1 VTVTALDTRR
11 RLTIGGSRA
20 ASACGVDPY
29 RSRVMLWW
37 EMLNGVERED
47 TEAMQLGRLLQPVIA
62 EAMGAQGFD
71 LMPAP
76 ADGFVHPS
84 EKWMVVHPDALTA
97 VDGAQGIG
105 EIKTRGTGW
114 RSEDEHE
121 LFPYVMQLQHGLAVT
136 GLDVAVLG
144 VLHGGY
150 GGLRLVTRVYER
162 DESLIARMVDLEA
175 DLLQHVRTARQPS
188 ADGSKSTADA
198 IHAMHSESDGSAK
211 HASGEVWEWV
221 QDARHRKMQRDECDR
236 QYKELVQNIQ
246 LFMGSAETLI
256 SPHDTKVARW
266 PTVRKNRFA
275 TKRFSAAHPALY
287 SEFLEQGSERRF
299 TLT

>member
-1 VTVTALDTRR
+1 VTVTDLDSRR
-11 RLTIGGSRA
+11 RFTIGGSQA

-47 TEAMQLGRLLQPVIA
+47 SEAMQLGRLLQPVIA
-62 EAMGAQGFD
+62 EAMSERGFD

-84 EKWMVVHPDALTA
+84 EKWMIVHPDALTA
-97 VDGAQGIG
+97 VGGARGIG
-105 EIKTRGTGW
+105 EIKTRGSGW

-136 GLDVAVLG
+136 GLDVGVLG

-150 GGLRLVTRVYER
+150 GGLQLVTRVYQR
-162 DESLIARMVDLEA
+162 DDALIRRMVELEQ

-188 ADGSKSTADA
+188 ADGSRSTSDA
-198 IHAMHSESDGSAK
+198 IHAMHPASDGSEVR
-211 HASGEVWEWV
+211 ASGEVWEWV
-221 QDARHRKMQRDECDR
+221 QDARERKMQRDAIDR
-236 QYKELVQNIQ
+236 QYKEMCQNIQ
-246 LFMGSAETLI
+246 LFMGEAETLV